1 MNFVVVAPQSSHW
14 EDSHRAAAILV
25 KALRRIGHEAWLV
38 TSIYHDGEPAVD
50 PEVVEKSEEGFV
62 EVEKDVSGVP
72 TIRVLSAKSMLPPG
86 AVTLRS
92 FSKILAAID
101 RRRGVDAVVVFS
113 SFWNGPEEAAKW
125 VTIKKMLAQSGE
137 AGRPPALVYIPI
149 YPTGVHGIS
158 PVEAVSRSIWST
170 LNLPHILRQAAA
182 VVVSCREEVEAIR
195 QLRAPADRIIEG
207 KWWID
212 PDYPEALAAA
222 GRLPHLEGFELVV
235 SYAGPLTDEKNVRA
249 LVKLAERMPQ
259 VAVAVVGRGEAAA
272 WLRREAA
279 RRRNLVL
286 MEDPSAVVPV
296 AKSSLL
302 GVDLSIHEPMGIRA
316 LEYLYAGT
324 PYAASPT
331 SRAACHITDGVDGAR
346 LRNPEDLEGVARL
359 VSTLAK
365 KPELREEMGR
375 HGRRKTENLLAIR
388 LAETLV
394 ARLK

>member
-38 TSIYHDGEPAVD
+38 TSVYHDGEPAVD

-72 TIRVLSAKSMLPPG
+72 TIRVLSAKSMLSPG

-137 AGRPPALVYIPI
+137 VGRPPALVYIPI

>member
-1 MNFVVVAPQSSHW
+1 MNFAVVAPQSSHW

-38 TSIYHDGEPAVD
+38 TSVYHDGEPAVD

-62 EVEKDVSGVP
+62 ELERDVSGVP
-72 TIRVLSAKSMLPPG
+72 TIRVLSARSMLPPG
-86 AVTLRS
+86 AVALRS
-92 FSKILAAID
+92 FSKILAAVD

-137 AGRPPALVYIPI
+137 AEKPPALVYVPV
-149 YPTGVHGIS
+149 YPTGAHGAS

-170 LNLPHILRQAAA
+170 LNLPQVLRQAAA
-182 VVVSCREEVEAIR
+182 VVVSCREEAEAIR
-195 QLRAPADRIIEG
+195 QFRVPADRVIEG

-222 GRLPHLEGFELVV
+222 GRPPLLEDFELVV
-235 SYAGPLTDEKNVRA
+235 SYAGPLTEEKNVRA

-259 VAVAVVGRGEAAA
+259 AAVAVVGRGDAAA

-279 RRRNLVL
+279 RRRNLVVV
-286 MEDPSAVVPV
+286 EDPSAVASV
-296 AKSSLL
+296 ARGSLL
-302 GVDLSIHEPMGIRA
+302 GVDLSLHEPMGIRA

-346 LRNPEDLEGVARL
+346 LRNPEDLDGVASL
-359 VSTLAK
+359 VSTLVK

-375 HGRRKTENLLAIR
+375 HGRRKTENLLATR
-388 LAETLV
+388 LAEALV
-394 ARLK
+394 ARLR